1 MAVARPEWD
10 TSGMMDLLPAAFAR
24 NCNEA
29 RNPFID
35 GADPSAADDQIRMD
49 GLALAYRR
57 CEGSDKGC

>member
-1 MAVARPEWD
+1 MALARPEMD
-10 TSGMMDLLPAAFAR
+10 TSGIMDLLPAAFAS

-35 GADPSAADDQIRMD
+35 GADPSAADDQTRMN
-49 GLALAYRR
+49 GLALASRR